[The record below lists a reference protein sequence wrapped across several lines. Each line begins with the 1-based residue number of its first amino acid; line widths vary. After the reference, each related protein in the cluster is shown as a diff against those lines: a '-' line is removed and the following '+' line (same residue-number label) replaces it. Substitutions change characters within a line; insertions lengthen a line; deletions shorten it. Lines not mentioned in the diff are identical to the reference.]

1 MLGKLLK
8 YEFKSTARIFLPLY
22 PALLIM
28 ALLNKLMYSLIKTDN
43 FFGGIPKALFSTVY
57 GVVLI
62 GIFVITFLVMIQR
75 FHKNLLGDEGY
86 MMFTL
91 PVKSNLLI
99 ISKLIVAFVWNV
111 ASGFIAIISIIIL
124 LPDYQFLA
132 DMPHI
137 ISQLNQELMF
147 NYGVSI
153 WAIFLVVTLL
163 AIVGLISAMLM
174 IYVSIALGHLV
185 GRHRLA
191 ASFAAY
197 LVVSTITQA
206 VAMVAFGIY
215 ASFERN
221 NLFYATRSLNV
232 PMFMIITMLIATVG
246 LAIFSVIYFFVT
258 QSILDKKLNLE

>member
-28 ALLNKLMYSLIKTDN
+28 ALLNKLMYSLIKTEN
-43 FFGGIPKALFSTVY
+43 FFGGIPSALFSTVY
-57 GVVLI
+57 GVVFI
-62 GIFVITFLVMIQR
+62 GILVITFLVMIQR

-99 ISKLIVAFVWNV
+99 FSKLIVAFVWNV
-111 ASGFIAIISIIIL
+111 ASFFIAMISILILVPDYGFIAEIPRVLSE
-124 LPDYQFLA
+124 A
-132 DMPHI
+132 
-137 ISQLNQELMF
+137 NQELLF

-153 WAIFLVVTLL
+153 WAIIFVLALL
-163 AIVGLISAMLM
+163 IIVGVISSILM
-174 IYVSIALGHLV
+174 IYVSIALGHLM

-191 ASFAAY
+191 GSFAAY
-197 LVVSTITQA
+197 LIVSTITQA
-206 VAMVAFGIY
+206 ITMVAFGIFGL
-215 ASFERN
+215 FEHN
-221 NLFYATRSLNV
+221 NFINLDRTSNA
-232 PMFMIITMLIATVG
+232 PMIIIVVMLIATAG
-246 LAIFSVIYFFVT
+246 LAIFGVIYFFVT